1 MNFYE
6 SLNWRYATKR
16 MNGEEVPQEK
26 LERILD
32 AIQLAPTSMGLQP
45 FKILVITDPDLKERI
60 KPIAF
65 NQNQITESSH
75 LLVFAAWDSISDEQ
89 IDDYVELTS
98 EERDLSEEEL
108 QPLRDMLEGTAKKS
122 DEEIHNWSARQS
134 YIALG
139 FGLAA
144 AAVEEVDASPME
156 GFNPDELD
164 DLLGLRE
171 EGLKSI
177 SLMAL
182 GFRDEEND
190 WLAPMKKVRRP
201 KGELFEKPELAELV

>member
-1 MNFYE
+1 MDFYA
-6 SLNWRYATKR
+6 SLNWRYATKK
-16 MNGEEVPQEK
+16 MNGQEVPQEK
-26 LERILD
+26 IDRIFD

-45 FKILVITDPDLKERI
+45 FKVLVITDPNLKERI

-65 NQNQITESSH
+65 NQSQITESSH

-98 EERDLSEEEL
+98 KERDLSVEEL
-108 QPLRDMLEGTAKKS
+108 KPLRDMLNGTAKKS
-122 DEEIHNWSARQS
+122 DEEIYSWSARQS
-134 YIALG
+134 YIAYG

-144 AAVEEVDASPME
+144 AAVEEVDATPME

-171 EGLKSI
+171 QGLKSI
-177 SLMAL
+177 SLLAL
-182 GFRDEEND
+182 GYRDEGND

-201 KGELFEKPELAELV
+201 KDELFANPELV

>member
-1 MNFYE
+1 MDFHKA
-6 SLNWRYATKR
+6 LNWRYATKR

-45 FKILVITDPDLKERI
+45 FKILVITDPELKERI

-98 EERDLSEEEL
+98 KERDLPEEEL

-122 DEEIHNWSARQS
+122 DEEVYNWSARQV

-164 DLLGLRE
+164 ELLDLRK

-201 KGELFEKPELAELV
+201 KDELFDEPKLAELV